1 MLRIGICD
9 DAAEARLS
17 LRAMV
22 ERLLEKRA
30 VEYQVYEFSSGEGLL
45 GWMEKH
51 TGEVD
56 LVFLDI
62 EMGGMNGME
71 AAKALRAQSDILQLV
86 FVTGYTD
93 YVFDGYAVGALGYVM
108 KPPQAEQIENVL
120 TRALAA
126 QFNEAD
132 KVFLCRNT
140 DGLFRI
146 PKKSIRYFCSD
157 RRQVTCVTDTRRI
170 SFYARLDEVAEQV
183 GTPFVRIHQR
193 YLVRAGAVDRVE
205 GSTVVIGAD
214 RLPVSR
220 SYQSTALA
228 DIARAMLE

>member
-71 AAKALRAQSDILQLV
+71 AAKALRAQSDTLQLV

-108 KPPQAEQIENVL
+108 KPPQAEQIGDVL

-132 KVFLCRNT
+132 KMFLCRNT

-170 SFYARLDEVAEQV
+170 SFYARLDEVAGQV
-183 GTPFVRIHQR
+183 GAPFVRIHQR

-205 GSTVVIGAD
+205 GSTVVIGD
-214 RLPVSR
+214 ETLPVSR

>member
-71 AAKALRAQSDILQLV
+71 AAKALRAQSDTLQLV

-93 YVFDGYAVGALGYVM
+93 
-108 KPPQAEQIENVL
+108 
-120 TRALAA
+120 
-126 QFNEAD
+126 
-132 KVFLCRNT
+132 LCV
-140 DGLFRI
+140 
-146 PKKSIRYFCSD
+146 
-157 RRQVTCVTDTRRI
+157 RRLCGR
-170 SFYARLDEVAEQV
+170 
-183 GTPFVRIHQR
+183 
-193 YLVRAGAVDRVE
+193 RAGLCDEAAAGR
-205 GSTVVIGAD
+205 AD
-214 RLPVSR
+214 RG
-220 SYQSTALA
+220 
-228 DIARAMLE
+228 RAHPRACGAV